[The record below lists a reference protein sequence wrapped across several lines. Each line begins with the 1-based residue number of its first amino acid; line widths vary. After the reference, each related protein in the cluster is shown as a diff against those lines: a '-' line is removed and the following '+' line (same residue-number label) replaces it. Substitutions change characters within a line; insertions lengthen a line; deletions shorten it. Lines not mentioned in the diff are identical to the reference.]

1 MFVVIFRVAK
11 LTVTKA
17 GNSSVFKKGK
27 SQFLPLEK
35 EK

>member
-1 MFVVIFRVAK
+1 MFVIIFRVAK
-11 LTVTKA
+11 LAVTQE